1 MSLRARLLI
10 VVTALT
16 AAGLIVAGIA
26 THAAL
31 RSFLV
36 DRVDSSLAASER
48 VLQESLEHHV
58 LGDQGSFEQLA
69 SLTPD
74 VYIQVRDGSG
84 AILVSGSPVRNGGEE
99 RVPELPATT
108 PSLEPDSAVYLTV
121 GAHEGTD
128 FRARIKGIPGGG
140 TLIVAA
146 PLDDVEA
153 TLHRL
158 ALIEA
163 LVALAVLGAVTGLG
177 IWLVRVGLR
186 PLGRIEDTAAAI
198 GAGDLSR
205 RIENDDE
212 KTEVGRL
219 GQSLNAMLGQ
229 IEAAFADRTASE
241 QRLLRFVADA
251 SHELRTPLS
260 AVRAY
265 AELFERGARTHPDDL
280 ERAMAGIQ
288 RESIRMGVLV
298 DDLLLLARLDQGRP
312 LEHRPVDLSAL
323 ARDAVDTARAVEP
336 ERQIE
341 LTLTSDEL
349 VVTGDPDRLRQVLDN
364 LLANVRAHTAA
375 TAKAKVHV
383 SRIGDSARIDVTDDG
398 PGLGQEEAARV
409 FERFYRVDPARSRD
423 SGGSGLGL
431 AIVTA
436 IVEAQGGRA
445 SVMSAPGEGSTFR
458 IELPVANIRHLDGGS
473 QRTPSEPTSR
483 LSTDE
488 YEASNTTNCD

>member
-16 AAGLIVAGIA
+16 AVGLIVAGIA
-26 THAAL
+26 TYAAL

-128 FRARIKGIPGGG
+128 FRARIEGIPGGG

-177 IWLVRVGLR
+177 LWLVRVGLR

-198 GAGDLSR
+198 GASKYLTN
-205 RIENDDE
+205 E
-212 KTEVGRL
+212 
-219 GQSLNAMLGQ
+219 
-229 IEAAFADRTASE
+229 F
-241 QRLLRFVADA
+241 F
-251 SHELRTPLS
+251 P
-260 AVRAY
+260 
-265 AELFERGARTHPDDL
+265 
-280 ERAMAGIQ
+280 
-288 RESIRMGVLV
+288 
-298 DDLLLLARLDQGRP
+298 QG
-312 LEHRPVDLSAL
+312 
-323 ARDAVDTARAVEP
+323 T
-336 ERQIE
+336 
-341 LTLTSDEL
+341 
-349 VVTGDPDRLRQVLDN
+349 
-364 LLANVRAHTAA
+364 
-375 TAKAKVHV
+375 
-383 SRIGDSARIDVTDDG
+383 
-398 PGLGQEEAARV
+398 
-409 FERFYRVDPARSRD
+409 
-423 SGGSGLGL
+423 
-431 AIVTA
+431 
-436 IVEAQGGRA
+436 
-445 SVMSAPGEGSTFR
+445 
-458 IELPVANIRHLDGGS
+458 
-473 QRTPSEPTSR
+473 
-483 LSTDE
+483 
-488 YEASNTTNCD
+488 